1 MGRKNWLFFQEET
14 GGSTAA
20 IVLTLLMTAK
30 AIGLVPQVYLRDVL
44 LRLATCSDVTKLTP
58 HGWKQHFADQV
69 ASDRY
74 DLIERLVGKATA

>member
-1 MGRKNWLFFQEET
+1 VGRKNWLFFQEET

-58 HGWKQHFADQV
+58 HGWML
-69 ASDRY
+69 SDNYTCALTTTRP
-74 DLIERLVGKATA
+74 VHPGKG